1 MRVRRFLLASS
12 LGLLGT
18 AYATPMTVRS
28 APVTLPVAKR
38 VNTTGTLNLV
48 AHDRARVAGL
58 RARSTGGAL
67 QSDSIV
73 GSAPSTNQAVD
84 YVASIEIGNPPTTY
98 SLLVDTASSNTWV
111 GAMQPYVQTA
121 TSVQTRD
128 SVHVTIGADESM
140 SGIEFN
146 DQVSIGNGD
155 GLVIIGQSIGAA
167 TDTTGFDDSDGILGL
182 GPTSLTIGTL
192 SPDTTQSVPTVV
204 DSLFQQAV
212 IQQDL
217 VAISFEPTNS
227 VGNAN
232 GELTFGGTDSS
243 KFIGSIDF
251 TPITTTSPSSNFWGI
266 NQQIRYGTNTNI
278 LSETAGIIDTG
289 TTLMQIA
296 TDAFQRYQTATG
308 AVLDDNTG
316 LLSLTLDQF
325 SSLQSLSYVIGGV
338 TFEFT
343 ANAQIWPRA
352 LNDAIGGD
360 DQHVFLVVS
369 DIGSNS
375 GSGLD
380 FINGMT
386 WIERFYVV
394 LDTGN
399 QRVGIANTPFT
410 QAGTN

>member
-1 MRVRRFLLASS
+1 
-12 LGLLGT
+12 
-18 AYATPMTVRS
+18 
-28 APVTLPVAKR
+28 
-38 VNTTGTLNLV
+38 
-48 AHDRARVAGL
+48 
-58 RARSTGGAL
+58 
-67 QSDSIV
+67 
-73 GSAPSTNQAVD
+73 
-84 YVASIEIGNPPTTY
+84 
-98 SLLVDTASSNTWV
+98 
-111 GAMQPYVQTA
+111 
-121 TSVQTRD
+121 
-128 SVHVTIGADESM
+128 M

-146 DQVSIGNGD
+146 DEVSFGS
-155 GLVIIGQSIGAA
+155 GLVVFGQSIGAA

-192 SPDTTQSVPTVV
+192 SPDTTESVPTIV

-212 IQQDL
+212 IAEDL

-227 VGNAN
+227 IGNTN
-232 GELTFGGTDSS
+232 GELTFGGTDST

-251 TPITTTSPSSNFWGI
+251 TPITTTSPSSTFWGI

-296 TDAFQRYQTATG
+296 TDAFQRYQAATG
-308 AVLDDNTG
+308 AVLDSNTG

-325 SSLQSLSYVIGGV
+325 ASLKSLFYIIGGI

-352 LNDAIGGD
+352 LNSAIGGD
-360 DQHVFLVVS
+360 DQHVFLIVS

-380 FINGMT
+380 FINGMV

-399 QRVGIANTPFT
+399 QRVGVANTPFT